1 MREALAD
8 PALLGGAIPGESW
21 LPWRTLIIAAMGEA
35 LTDAERAI
43 FTSLT
48 GREAEPLELVEELWC
63 IVGRRGGKTRAAGTV
78 AAYVAGL
85 CDHSDALAPGE
96 RGVLPIMAAST
107 DQATRAFHHVAG
119 ILNHSPVLASE
130 IQDQLSDVIR
140 LKTAIDVQIR
150 PANFRTLRGI
160 TAVGAIGDEVAFW
173 SIEGSVNPDTEILEA
188 VRPALATTGGPLM
201 VISSP
206 YARRGELWAAYRRHY
221 GPKGDPRVL
230 VAKGPSRTFNP
241 TLKQSVVD
249 RAYERDAAVASAEYG
264 GEFRTDVEALLTREA
279 VEACVSP
286 GVIERGP
293 VPTISYFAFVDPSG
307 GSADSFT
314 MAIGHQ
320 QDRIVT
326 VDAVRERKPP
336 FSPEGVVE
344 EFSALL
350 KSYRV
355 TRVRGDRYGGE
366 WPREQFRKH
375 GIQYEVSE
383 KAKSD
388 IYRDV
393 VPAINS
399 RRVDLLDH
407 DRLIAQLIGLERRTS
422 RGGRDSIDHAPGA
435 HDDVANAVAGCIVSQ
450 KVSSYTLAHVI

>member
-1 MREALAD
+1 MAD

-21 LPWRTLIIAAMGEA
+21 LPWRTLLIAAMGEP
-35 LTDAERAI
+35 LTDDERTI
-43 FTSLT
+43 FTALT
-48 GREAEPLELVEELWC
+48 GRDIEPLEQVEELWC
-63 IVGRRGGKTRAAGTV
+63 IVGRRGGKTRAAGTL

-107 DQATRAFHHVAG
+107 DQATRAFHHVVG
-119 ILNHSPVLASE
+119 ILNHSPVLRSE
-130 IQDQLSDVIR
+130 VQDQLSDVIR
-140 LKTAIDVQIR
+140 LGTAIDVQIR

-173 SIEGSVNPDTEILEA
+173 SIEGSVNPDSEILDA
-188 VRPALATTGGPLM
+188 LRPALATTGGPLV

-206 YARRGELWAAYRRHY
+206 YARRGELWAAYKRHY

-286 GVIERGP
+286 GVRERGA
-293 VPTISYFAFVDPSG
+293 VASTSYFAFVDPSG

-314 MAIGHQ
+314 MCIGHRD
-320 QDRIVT
+320 DRVVVI
-326 VDAVRERKPP
+326 DAIRERKPP

-344 EFSALL
+344 EYCTLL

-355 TRVRGDRYGGE
+355 NRVSGDRYAGE

-375 GIQYEVSE
+375 DIQYEVAV

-388 IYRDV
+388 LYRDLLPV
-393 VPAINS
+393 LNS
-399 RRVDLLDH
+399 RNIDLLDH
-407 DRLIAQLIGLERRTS
+407 DRLVTQLIGLERRTA

-435 HDDVANAVAGCIVSQ
+435 HDDIANAVAGCIQAKRSFNYDWV
-450 KVSSYTLAHVI
+450 A